1 MSDPKVILITG
12 CSSGFG
18 LLTAARLASK
28 GHHVVATMRNPDKSG
43 ALFQEV
49 RTRGGNVD
57 ILPLD
62 VTDKASVARAV
73 KDIAAKYGYIDVVV
87 NNAGYGIG
95 GFFEDLTD
103 GEIRQQ
109 FETNFFGVQNVI
121 REVIPCMRQKKSG
134 KIINFQRAGLSA
146 SPCFGAYNAS
156 KWALEG
162 FSESLRAEL
171 KFWGIDVLWSSGTY
185 KTKFFMK
192 TPVTQKNF
200 NNPVSPYYPISQ
212 FLERRVKDSVD
223 DCFKD
228 PEDIAILIEKLI
240 DAKNPRFA
248 TFSDIETQV
257 MYALRKSSFR
267 LYSWL
272 IRKVCSAVSVAGVIS
287 QREAHRA
294 KREAKNAL

>member
-87 NNAGYGIG
+87 NNAGYVIG

-103 GEIRQQ
+103 GEIRKQ
-109 FETNFFGVQNVI
+109 FATNFF
-121 REVIPCMRQKKSG
+121 
-134 KIINFQRAGLSA
+134 
-146 SPCFGAYNAS
+146 
-156 KWALEG
+156 
-162 FSESLRAEL
+162 
-171 KFWGIDVLWSSGTY
+171 
-185 KTKFFMK
+185 
-192 TPVTQKNF
+192 
-200 NNPVSPYYPISQ
+200 
-212 FLERRVKDSVD
+212 
-223 DCFKD
+223 
-228 PEDIAILIEKLI
+228 
-240 DAKNPRFA
+240 
-248 TFSDIETQV
+248 
-257 MYALRKSSFR
+257 
-267 LYSWL
+267 
-272 IRKVCSAVSVAGVIS
+272 
-287 QREAHRA
+287 
-294 KREAKNAL
+294 